1 MSTTSIGSAN
11 RERCRGTSVSEPRGP
26 LVGRVA
32 LVTGGG
38 GGIGGVDIGAVL
50 EYLAGLQGSSPEMA
64 ETLRLIANMLS
75 AKKLIEAV
83 KASGGA
89 PEEITLKLSN
99 GVMLTQSFKVT
110 PAVVK

>member
-1 MSTTSIGSAN
+1 MDLGLK
-11 RERCRGTSVSEPRGP
+11 GKH
-26 LVGRVA
+26 A
-32 LVTGGG
+32 LITGGSK
-38 GGIGGVDIGAVL
+38 GIGRAVAQTFADEGAHVAICARN
-50 EYLAGLQGSSPEMA
+50 AGEVATAVADLKG
-64 ETLRLIANMLS
+64 RG
-75 AKKLIEAV
+75 V